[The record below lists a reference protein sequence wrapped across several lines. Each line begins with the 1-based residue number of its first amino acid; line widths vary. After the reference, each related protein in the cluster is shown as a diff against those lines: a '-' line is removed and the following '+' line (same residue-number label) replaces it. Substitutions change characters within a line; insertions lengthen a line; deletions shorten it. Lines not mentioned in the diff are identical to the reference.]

1 MYNILRLNKAISI
14 FDSKDINLDNF
25 DIIPCKEKEIIYNI
39 LNPIDIIESFRRI
52 TDLLVY
58 KLEKLTN
65 YYHSVG
71 YVDTSKKCLFD
82 LKKVN
87 NITNIF
93 KMLDGI
99 AFISLIDYEKQDVS
113 KNIIV
118 KELIKAFKTITTDFN
133 NKKIDLDI
141 FAKYVDENKLVDV
154 NLSTN
159 DKSILFQTLCCLFI
173 FKFYNEELKRAFRLV
188 NKILVVEG
196 VDKVGKSSF
205 VKRFT
210 EKMSNIQENVS
221 INKWKYPKNHISINI
236 YESKYL
242 QLQRIKEQEM
252 YALEIFND
260 LDELFDKQ
268 FTNLSFTVIDRWF
281 LSNNIY
287 AYCSNLKSIEDID
300 KHYYCDYLATVDNII
315 NKQISKKYEITG
327 IKDYFDIIHLI
338 FYHDSNTIV
347 ENKRGDD
354 KIESMFTE
362 SEFELIND
370 LYKQISNDG
379 VLVSENLPINALQ
392 YNSKIIQIGYKS
404 SKVSNVDTIVEEK
417 VDFFIDMFK
426 NLDNIEYKENVM
438 IKAVKN
444 VIKQLKEMFDSSF
457 RPTLK

>member
-1 MYNILRLNKAISI
+1 M
-14 FDSKDINLDNF
+14 
-25 DIIPCKEKEIIYNI
+25 
-39 LNPIDIIESFRRI
+39 
-52 TDLLVY
+52 
-58 KLEKLTN
+58 
-65 YYHSVG
+65 
-71 YVDTSKKCLFD
+71 
-82 LKKVN
+82 
-87 NITNIF
+87 
-93 KMLDGI
+93 
-99 AFISLIDYEKQDVS
+99 
-113 KNIIV
+113 
-118 KELIKAFKTITTDFN
+118 
-133 NKKIDLDI
+133 
-141 FAKYVDENKLVDV
+141 
-154 NLSTN
+154 
-159 DKSILFQTLCCLFI
+159 
-173 FKFYNEELKRAFRLV
+173 
-188 NKILVVEG
+188 
-196 VDKVGKSSF
+196 
-205 VKRFT
+205 
-210 EKMSNIQENVS
+210 
-221 INKWKYPKNHISINI
+221 
-236 YESKYL
+236 
-242 QLQRIKEQEM
+242 
-252 YALEIFND
+252 
-260 LDELFDKQ
+260 
-268 FTNLSFTVIDRWF
+268 
-281 LSNNIY
+281 
-287 AYCSNLKSIEDID
+287 KSIEDID